1 MFLDRHQHA
10 NGDLQGLFLD
20 DICKTPLI
28 SARPVPATAGLQ
40 GPTAILQPF
49 QF

>member
-1 MFLDRHQHA
+1 MLLDRNQHA
-10 NGDLQGLFLD
+10 NGYFQGLLLD
-20 DICKTPLI
+20 DVCKTPLI
-28 SARPVPATAGLQ
+28 SAGPISGTVSLQ

>member
-1 MFLDRHQHA
+1 MFLDRNQHA
-10 NGDLQGLFLD
+10 NGDLQGLFLYYV
-20 DICKTPLI
+20 CKTPLI
-28 SARPVPATAGLQ
+28 SARPVAATVGLQ